1 MRLVRTVITAELQVG
16 DVLDWPGGPLTVI
29 SCTDTGTVA
38 LFGVGTDYLLDLRQS
53 DGVLKE
59 LRSAA
64 SDKWTRV

>member
-1 MRLVRTVITAELQVG
+1 MRLVRTVTTAELQVG

-38 LFGVGTDYLLDLRQS
+38 MFGVGTDYLLDLQKP
-53 DGVLKE
+53 DGGLKE

-64 SDKWTRV
+64 SDEWTRL